1 LARNAV
7 KEVTMS
13 ESDGRAGRG
22 HTSLVIVGAF
32 AALLGL
38 LLVAHRAIPGSPGS
52 LLESALPWLAA
63 PALILLAVAVVTR
76 RAVVVAAALV
86 PAAIWTVMFA
96 PTLTDHSRSGSHDL
110 RVASLNLGKS
120 TAGEALPPLLD
131 EHPDV
136 VVLEEVT
143 PANRGTVTKTLAAA
157 YPHHTET
164 GTVAIFSRFR
174 LSDTEPVDIHI
185 GWTRAIATTVAAGD
199 GKIRVFAA
207 HLASARADETAGRD
221 RTLQA
226 LAAAAHADP
235 SRRLI
240 LAGDLNTATTDR
252 LFHEFAPLADSQ
264 KEAGSGFG
272 FTWPSAFP
280 VVRPDHILERGLTTQ
295 RSWVIKAPGSDHRAV
310 LADFDTGRDD
320 GAGTTDQ

>member
-1 LARNAV
+1 MRKRPGIGALIAV
-7 KEVTMS
+7 
-13 ESDGRAGRG
+13 GG
-22 HTSLVIVGAF
+22 F
-32 AALLGL
+32 AALLSL
-38 LLVAHRAIPGSPGS
+38 LLAAHRAVPGSPGS

-63 PALILLAVAVVTR
+63 PALLLLALAVATR
-76 RAVVVAAALV
+76 QVLVVAVAMV
-86 PAAIWTVMFA
+86 PTAIWTIMFA
-96 PTLTDHSRSGSHDL
+96 PTLTDHSRTGSHDL
-110 RVASLNLGKS
+110 RVAELNLGKS
-120 TAGEALPPLLD
+120 TPGEALPPLLA
-131 EHPDV
+131 EHPDI

-143 PANRGTVTKTLAAA
+143 PANRSTVTKALAGA

-185 GWTRAIATTVAAGD
+185 GWTRAIATTVSTGN
-199 GKIRVFAA
+199 GKIRVYAA

-221 RTLQA
+221 RTLAA

-272 FTWPSAFP
+272 FTWPAAFP

>member
-1 LARNAV
+1 MGEYGDRTRRGLA
-7 KEVTMS
+7 
-13 ESDGRAGRG
+13 
-22 HTSLVIVGAF
+22 SLVVVGGV
-32 AALLGL
+32 AAILSL
-38 LLVAHRAIPGSPGS
+38 LLVAHRAVPGSPGS
-52 LLESALPWLAA
+52 LLESALPWLVA
-63 PALILLAVAVVTR
+63 PALLVLLVAVVTR
-76 RAVVVAAALV
+76 HVAVIAVALV
-86 PAAIWTVMFA
+86 PTAIWTIMFA
-96 PTLTDHSRSGSHDL
+96 PTLTDHSRSGWHDL

-120 TAGEALPPLLD
+120 TPGEALPPVLA

-136 VVLEEVT
+136 LVLEEVT
-143 PANRGTVTKTLAAA
+143 QANRGTVTKTLADA

-185 GWTRAIATTVAAGD
+185 GWTRAIATTVATDNGY
-199 GKIRVFAA
+199 IRVFAA

-221 RTLQA
+221 RTLAA

-235 SRRLI
+235 SQRLI

-280 VVRPDHILERGLTTQ
+280 VVRPDHILERGLTTR
-295 RSWVIKAPGSDHRAV
+295 RSWVVKAPGSDHRAV
-310 LADFDTGRDD
+310 LADFDTGKDD
-320 GAGTTDQ
+320 GAGDRFATPDQ

>member
-1 LARNAV
+1 MRKRPA
-7 KEVTMS
+7 
-13 ESDGRAGRG
+13 
-22 HTSLVIVGAF
+22 LVPLIVVGGF
-32 AALLGL
+32 AALLSL
-38 LLVAHRAIPGSPGS
+38 LLVAHRAVPGSPGS

-63 PALILLAVAVVTR
+63 PALLLVIVAAVTR
-76 RAVVVAAALV
+76 RVFAVAAALV

-96 PTLTDHSRSGSHDL
+96 PALTDHSRSGSHDL

-120 TAGEALPPLLD
+120 TPGEALPPLLA
-131 EHPDV
+131 EHPDIL
-136 VVLEEVT
+136 VLEEVT
-143 PANRGTVTKTLAAA
+143 QANRSTVTKTLADA

-185 GWTRAIATTVAAGD
+185 GWTRAIATTVTTGD

-221 RTLQA
+221 RTLAA
-226 LAAAAHADP
+226 LASAAHADP
-235 SRRLI
+235 SQRLI

-264 KEAGSGFG
+264 KQAGSGFG

-280 VVRPDHILERGLTTQ
+280 VVRPDHILERGLTTR
-295 RSWVIKAPGSDHRAV
+295 RSWVVDAPGSDHRAV
-310 LADFDTGRDD
+310 LADFDTGGPTGTNDAATD
-320 GAGTTDQ
+320 G